1 VTLRFPTLDTMANQP
16 DRKRQN
22 QRTALVFAFVA
33 VVFFLGV
40 FAARLLGTDGGGLTV
55 LGVVI
60 VVFLV
65 VAIGF
70 SLSRRR

>member
-1 VTLRFPTLDTMANQP
+1 MANQP

-22 QRTALVFAFVA
+22 QRTALVFASVA

-40 FAARLLGTDGGGLTV
+40 FAARLVGTDAGGLTV